1 MKTASR
7 RFALW
12 RADLAEGVC
21 AAPEECVPALRDKS
35 DISVILEHRVRG
47 VTATR
52 QLFPSALREDVEWQ
66 FTGLDWPL
74 DLQLGALVTVTW
86 QAGRDEVLV
95 RSTALD
101 EPINVDGVNYFHE
114 YDPKVVTREFV
125 PGPSNRGRVLAAVRK
140 QGRVFEDGSAVL
152 AEAGLAAQTGL
163 GRGAKAEFL
172 LRNAVDQLI
181 REGYLTRVEGS
192 VESSGYPWYP
202 AVAGQ
207 KPAAMLF
214 YAPLVEPADPDDDEA
229 SERRDHLV
237 NGFVRKLPPGAH
249 ASEKQVTLREQ
260 VDGKPLEPGYTYVKK
275 HHRGTSS

>member
-1 MKTASR
+1 MKTATR
-7 RFALW
+7 RLALW
-12 RADLAEGVC
+12 RSDLMDGVC
-21 AAPEECVPALRDKS
+21 AVPEECVDFFRNSAN
-35 DISVILEHRVRG
+35 ISVVLDHRARG
-47 VTATR
+47 RTATR
-52 QLFPSALREDVEWQ
+52 LVFESTLREDVEWQ
-66 FTGLDWPL
+66 LTGLAWPL
-74 DLQLGALVTVTW
+74 DLHPGVLVTVVW
-86 QAGRDEVLV
+86 PVGRAEVLV
-95 RSTALD
+95 RTTALD
-101 EPINVDGVNYFHE
+101 EPINVDGINYFHE
-114 YDPKVVTREFV
+114 YDPKVVTREFE

-140 QGRVFEDGSAVL
+140 HGRVFEDGSAVL

-163 GRGAKAEFL
+163 GRGAKAAFL

-202 AVAGQ
+202 AMAGQ
-207 KPAAMLF
+207 KPVGMLF

-249 ASEKQVTLREQ
+249 ASEKQTSLHEQ